1 MRGKANHPKIKG
13 VGVQGQRGGKKRRI
27 RMRERKRMGGAAS
40 DKGETKIGDASFH
53 MTSGDVMKMDGRPR
67 RSA

>member
-1 MRGKANHPKIKG
+1 
-13 VGVQGQRGGKKRRI
+13 
-27 RMRERKRMGGAAS
+27 MRERRAGAAS

>member
-1 MRGKANHPKIKG
+1 MKEGSAMIKG
-13 VGVQGQRGGKKRRI
+13 DRLKKRREFGYK
-27 RMRERKRMGGAAS
+27 RMRAAAR

-67 RSA
+67 RSG

>member
-1 MRGKANHPKIKG
+1 MKKKEGGLGYERGEG
-13 VGVQGQRGGKKRRI
+13 
-27 RMRERKRMGGAAS
+27 GGAS
-40 DKGETKIGDASFH
+40 DRRETKIGDASFH